1 MSETRCTDS
10 NCTYVQTGLCVL
22 NNDPEECPNLVSG
35 QELETDD
42 DTVLADSVV
51 GFAGDSQRFPR
62 SDVLLLDDVRVLMR
76 KEYCHV
82 VGLIGVPDSGKTACL
97 VSCYLLLS
105 CNRMERFMFADSR
118 SLMALDELSRGA
130 RRWSKSVPDQ
140 MTAHTRLEDGRS
152 PGFLHFKLVRRSD
165 GVRQH
170 LVITDLPGEWATDL
184 IEKNRVD
191 RLSFLRAADVIWL
204 MVDGQ
209 TLSNREQRQGAISRT
224 SLLIDRIAGFLSPAI
239 PAIRLVV
246 SRLDLGKPPDDALQ
260 QLHSRARRHN
270 IELSVSHVA
279 SFSKSEETKAGEGIE
294 DLISHTISQPAVD
307 CEFWP
312 MDHEA
317 GPATRGPVMFA
328 QGDSRD

>member
-1 MSETRCTDS
+1 MSETRCTES
-10 NCTYVQTGLCVL
+10 NCTYLQTGLCVL
-22 NNDPEECPNLVSG
+22 NNDPEECPNLMSG
-35 QELETDD
+35 QEVEAGDETSLTDV
-42 DTVLADSVV
+42 VLGVAE
-51 GFAGDSQRFPR
+51 DSQRFPR
-62 SDVLLLDDVRVLMR
+62 SDVLLLNDVRALMR
-76 KEYCHV
+76 SEYCHI
-82 VGLIGVPDSGKTACL
+82 VGLIGVPGSGKTACL
-97 VSCYLLLS
+97 VSCYLLLF
-105 CNRMERFMFADSR
+105 CDRMKGFAFADSR

-184 IEKNRVD
+184 IEKNRGD

-209 TLSNREQRQGAISRT
+209 TLSNREQRQRAISRT
-224 SLLIDRIAGFLSPAI
+224 SLLIDRIASLLSPGI
-239 PAIRLVV
+239 PTIRLVV

-260 QLHSRARRHN
+260 HLRSRAGRHN
-270 IELSVSHVA
+270 IKLSVSHVA
-279 SFSKSEETKAGEGIE
+279 SFSKSEETEAGVGIE
-294 DLISHTISQPAVD
+294 ELISYTISQPAVD

-312 MDHEA
+312 MNEEEGTCDTVAGDVRAGNSHE
-317 GPATRGPVMFA
+317 
-328 QGDSRD
+328 